1 MVFIDTDKRNFMEL
15 SDDDIRNL
23 VTNSNLNSNEVT
35 IDFINKRIYVDSIRD
50 NIDQTK
56 QFMIDNNFRYVGETI
71 QIAYDHEHCGCT
83 EDTYSETIVQD
94 PEPCYILQSSSSQ
107 SSNNVEYCDST
118 VNFITTYANEFT
130 KNPKITETL
139 TLDAT
144 CEEGNCSWKREQD
157 PIFIQVF
164 DATNQRIYYKQINEL
179 SQLKVEKVNNRDK
192 YIFRKFKETSFFNT
206 TSASPSGN
214 YEVILS
220 DCALLSQ
227 TDPERKEIQIV
238 VLENFKEDLDNLIY
252 NFPRVNDYDFNTYA
266 HVDHAKNDC
275 NLAST
280 GDAEGN
286 YTENL
291 TLYNEWRTI
300 LLRNSNW
307 TVTKFTF

>member
-1 MVFIDTDKRNFMEL
+1 MEL

-50 NIDQTK
+50 NIEETK

-71 QIAYDHEHCGCT
+71 QIKYDHEHCGCLENNEVT
-83 EDTYSETIVQD
+83 SVAQD

-107 SSNNVEYCDST
+107 SSNNVEYCTDVVSFKT
-118 VNFITTYANEFT
+118 YYANEFT
-130 KNPKITETL
+130 KTTGAIETL
-139 TLDAT
+139 TLDST
-144 CEEGNCSWKREQD
+144 CEEGNCSWKNEPD
-157 PIFIQVF
+157 PIFVQVF
-164 DATNQRIYYKQINEL
+164 DATNQRIYFKQINEL
-179 SQLKVEKVNNRDK
+179 SQLKVEKVNNQDK
-192 YIFRKFKETSFFNT
+192 YIFRKFKEISFFNT
-206 TSASPSGN
+206 TTASPSGN

-227 TDPERKEIQIV
+227 TEPERKDIEII
-238 VLENFKEDLDNLIY
+238 VLENFKEDLNNLIY
-252 NFPRVNDYDFNTYA
+252 NFPRVNDSDFNTYA
-266 HVDHAKNDC
+266 HIDHAANNC
-275 NLAST
+275 NMGST

-291 TLYNEWRTI
+291 TLYNDWRNI
-300 LLRNSNW
+300 LLRNANW